1 MVVEFND
8 LSNSNLIVNEIYKG
22 GKASGKGSEVLHK
35 LFPGISNS
43 GGFRIK
49 QGENPKRDYFCI
61 LYADN
66 KHKEWINVFESSTG
80 KFTYYGDNKDVN
92 IPIENVSKKGISL
105 LKRVNDHF
113 KKENRKSIPPIF
125 VFVKGKVGWDIR
137 FIGIAVPGFIEDQPT
152 KFLEEVS
159 YDEGEGQVANY
170 KSIYTILDVRVI
182 SREWIND
189 VMEGRAYESKHVPL
203 NWKIWVDKGIYIPL
217 INGAESFAEE
227 NRKMYQNN
235 QLHFEDKIEVSQ
247 PFLLDR
253 TYSYLTAKGFLYS
266 KEYIANLYL
275 SLRSKPFVIISG
287 ISGTGKTKIVQL
299 FAESVGA
306 TEENGQFKLISVRPD
321 WSDSSDLLGY
331 KNLQDQFVEGQ
342 LTEIVKRAHQYPRLP
357 HFVVLDEMNLARV
370 EYYLSEFLSIMES
383 RRVGEDG
390 EVVSSTLVTTN
401 DGDFSL
407 PNNLYIIGTVN
418 MDETTHPFSKKVLDR
433 ANTIE
438 FNDIQLSNFAMF
450 EQDEEE
456 VAAVRLGN
464 DQFESKYL
472 YLKQAYP
479 QNKELVQNISANLE
493 KINEQLQ
500 TIYAQV
506 GYRVRD
512 EICFYMLYNDEMQLL
527 SEEEAFDFCVMQK
540 ILPRISGTDST
551 VEDLLKNIY
560 KQFTGEVYEKDKAVS
575 KDATYPRSAKKVVEM
590 LNRLYKDGFTSFWVS

>member
-8 LSNSNLIVNEIYKG
+8 LSNSNLLVNEIYKG

-35 LFPGISNS
+35 LFPGMSNS

-49 QGENPKRDYFCI
+49 EGGNPKRDYLTI

-66 KHKEWINVFESSTG
+66 KHKAWFNIFESSTG
-80 KFTYYGDNKDVN
+80 KFIYYGDNKDSN
-92 IPIENVSKKGISL
+92 IPIESVSKKGINL
-105 LKRVNDHF
+105 LKRINAF
-113 KKENRKSIPPIF
+113 FQNGERKNIPPIF
-125 VFVKGKVGWDIR
+125 VFVKGNEGWDVR
-137 FIGIAVPGFIEDQPT
+137 FIGIAVPGFLDEQ
-152 KFLEEVS
+152 FLEEVS
-159 YDEGEGQVANY
+159 YDDGKGRVANY
-170 KSIYTILDVRVI
+170 KSVYTVLDIPSI

-189 VMEGRAYESKHVPL
+189 VMDGKAYDSVNAPST
-203 NWKIWVDKGIYIPL
+203 WKKWIDEGIYKPL
-217 INGAESFAEE
+217 INVADSFGEEYFIMNPNHQLNLES
-227 NRKMYQNN
+227 
-235 QLHFEDKIEVSQ
+235 KIEMFQ
-247 PFLLDR
+247 PFLIEKAH
-253 TYSYLTAKGFLYS
+253 SYLTSRGFLYS
-266 KEYIANLYL
+266 KENIANLYL

-306 TEENGQFKLISVRPD
+306 TEDNGQFKLISVRPD

-331 KNLQDQFVEGQ
+331 KNLQDQFIEGQ
-342 LTEIVKRAHQYPRLP
+342 LTEIVKRAHDYPALP

-383 RRVGEDG
+383 RRIDEDG

-401 DGDFSL
+401 DGAFSL

-438 FNDIQLSNFAMF
+438 FNEIRLNHFAMF

-456 VAAVRLGN
+456 VAAVRVGN

-472 YLKQAYP
+472 YLKQAYA
-479 QNKELVQNISANLE
+479 QNKALVQKISVQLE

-500 TIYAQV
+500 MIYAQV

-540 ILPRISGTDST
+540 ILPRISGADST
-551 VEDLLKNIY
+551 VEDLLKNLY
-560 KQFTGEVYEKDKAVS
+560 EQFAGEVYEKDQAVS
-575 KDATYPRSAKKVVEM
+575 ESAPYPRSAKKVAEM